1 MKVYLVRSCRDI
13 VYITSMPYIWSNI
26 RNQWCFDNDC
36 KEDINFTREDSDR
49 EFYEYLLT
57 LVPKIEEPVE
67 IEL

>member
-1 MKVYLVRSCRDI
+1 MKVYLVRSRHDI
-13 VYITSMPYIWSNI
+13 VYITSMPYKWNNPS
-26 RNQWCFDNDC
+26 NQWCFDDDC

-57 LVPKIEEPVE
+57 LVPKTEEPIE